1 MGMKRI
7 PTLILAMILATTLA
21 TTVYAQIQGRGT
33 PPRANSLQPA
43 PNMSNAFETRQ
54 RLEAILRE
62 YPPFLSAVLKL
73 DPSLLTNE
81 TFLAPYP
88 NIAEFL
94 MQHPEITQNPSFF
107 VGSLQVG
114 RFNSWDGGFREETPA
129 ERSRRFFEMLM
140 GGLAAF
146 TGGIILLS
154 VLTWA
159 VKTFIDHRRWLRIS
173 KVQSEVHS
181 KLLDRFTSNQDLL
194 AYVQSPAGR
203 HFLESAPIA
212 LDPGAR
218 AVGAPLSRILFSV
231 QAGTVLAV
239 GGLGLH
245 LVSQSLTV
253 DYADVAQSL
262 SIVGIFALALGI
274 GFVLSAVVSYAL
286 SRRLGLL
293 DQPTVPAATPGNNA
307 GVSPPNA

>member
-1 MGMKRI
+1 
-7 PTLILAMILATTLA
+7 
-21 TTVYAQIQGRGT
+21 
-33 PPRANSLQPA
+33 
-43 PNMSNAFETRQ
+43 MSNAFETRQ